1 MIPLS
6 EIENILKEAKIKYSH
21 SQVTCYD
28 RNFRGAAEDM
38 FVFKYKDRRFHMRIY
53 DEDISIE
60 TNTKVSVAFA
70 INIPDKV
77 GSIDIKYCSLS
88 KTKIYISSYRLFDK
102 ILLEDIRKCIEL
114 IKDYLQRFD
123 FQRSFLF
130 GANGGLFVFCN
141 CVELALR
148 ESSEIFPAID
158 ILLEMLPVIEENFP
172 DKPDDID
179 ANAIPEELR
188 DLIPLLNE
196 WAISDDQEREEKVD
210 ETSEETLT
218 HLANL
223 VTPKLDAI
231 NRYLDSFGDEPL
243 SEEATMF
250 ASLAELVCELQLR
263 Q

>member
-1 MIPLS
+1 MVPLS

-38 FVFKYKDRRFHMRIY
+38 FVFKYKDRRFHIY
-53 DEDISIE
+53 LYDDYICIQ
-60 TNTKVSVAFA
+60 TRMKTSVAFA
-70 INIPDKV
+70 VNMPEKECGIN
-77 GSIDIKYCSLS
+77 IKYCRLS
-88 KTKIYISSYRLFDK
+88 NTNIYISSYLSPDK
-102 ILLEDIRKCIEL
+102 VYMENVGKCIEM
-114 IKDYLQRFD
+114 IKEYLLRFD

-188 DLIPLLNE
+188 DLIPVLKK

-210 ETSEETLT
+210 KAAKATLT
-218 HLANL
+218 RL
-223 VTPKLDAI
+223 VNRVAPKLDAI

-263 Q
+263 K